1 MNSIKNEPG
10 EMTLSRLTLVQQ
22 ELDETNKQLLTRSVL
37 SMFVNQNR
45 QI

>member
-1 MNSIKNEPG
+1 MDSIKNEPD